1 MHISFILFFYQ
12 WTQIYV
18 ESKKRVKKPNVYTH
32 LFRALGIHMKKTI
45 RKKNFYIKSKF
56 DHWQDYQ
63 KADGNNGL

>member
-1 MHISFILFFYQ
+1 
-12 WTQIYV
+12 
-18 ESKKRVKKPNVYTH
+18 
-32 LFRALGIHMKKTI
+32 MKKTI